1 MQLNWMLRSRCALLL
16 GAAVALQGARAQDNQ
31 PAERPAAARRIVAQ
45 FDFDKPEP
53 FALPRY
59 WDLAQDGSPS
69 GGRRPG
75 FPVFNG
81 AEHDMSVAYR
91 GEGSVRVFTR
101 GGSTCL
107 RLNSGVVP
115 VFSETEYLVSAKVRT
130 RGLNRA
136 RAGLVTRYL
145 DKSGAPVP
153 GSEVRSELI
162 ATTADQW
169 HLVSTALRGAD
180 ASAAYIQIDLD
191 VLQPEQFETPQLGSH
206 QLWPN
211 EFPADAWFDEVTV
224 VQLPRV
230 TISTDSGTNLIR
242 GGPPPTIRVAMR
254 DLTGES
260 VTGRLTIQDAAG
272 RLVDEQTR
280 EPASGLV
287 SWSWQPKLTRYGWY
301 RASMELGTLD
311 RRVGGTHVDFIWMPS
326 DRAGPD
332 GVAESAG
339 AFGGDRRRFGIVL
352 EDLPVASRAVLPVLL
367 AQIGSGNV
375 TIPVWEANQNPD
387 SVRDLSMDLVGLV
400 SELKAGWQDVAFA
413 LPRMPRELAET
424 TKLEAEDLG
433 SLFAR
438 DEKAWLPFL
447 LPLVDKYG
455 QTVRRW
461 QIGRVGAAPALGRD
475 TAAKMARL
483 ESLLAKMVPGPVVA
497 VPWPAELAAS
507 SAVPGPGVGDL
518 VVSLSYGTPP
528 EAIPLMGAAWHEA
541 LGASPPAITAALELL
556 PPDQFSRQESC
567 NGMVKRAVQFWA
579 TFCAAGAERPGGV
592 TLVQPWQWPTQDRQQ
607 IMPRAELAAYA
618 NLVSR
623 LAGRRVVGTMPSSP
637 GVTCYILASA
647 TGSGGQGRTGALV
660 AWSDAPASGAAIEA
674 FLGDGEIQAVD
685 MWGNRTPV
693 QRTGGDS
700 RSGESAKPV
709 VHRVPL
715 SDEPTFVENVDVD
728 LARLI
733 ASFHLEPDYLAAR
746 GGEHE
751 LTMVLTNPFSTRA
764 QGRITVLEPGGLSG
778 DPANRD
784 RSWRISPRSSTF
796 ALAPGETAR
805 IPITVSFSAAEE
817 AGLKPFVADL
827 QLTADR
833 EYGSI
838 RVSSALDIRL
848 ENVQLEVAYRV
859 APGGQDLIAEAI
871 VTNRGTA
878 PATMELSGFAAGY
891 PRAKASVADLAPGES
906 ATRRFAFPDGVAR
919 LRGRRI
925 VVGAQDIETQARVNR
940 SLIVE

>member
-81 AEHDMSVAYR
+81 AEHDMAVAYR

-145 DKSGAPVP
+145 DKSGSPVP

-162 ATTADQW
+162 ATVADQW

-180 ASAAYIQIDLD
+180 PAAAYIQIDLD

-211 EFPADAWFDEVTV
+211 EFPADAWFDDVTV

-280 EPASGLV
+280 EPGSGLV
-287 SWSWQPKLTRYGWY
+287 SWSWQPKLARYGWY

-326 DRAGPD
+326 DRAG
-332 GVAESAG
+332 AEAGAELAG
-339 AFGGDRRRFGIVL
+339 AFGGDRRRFGIAL

-375 TIPVWEANQNPD
+375 TIPVWEADQNPD
-387 SVRDLSMDLVGLV
+387 SVRELSMDLVGLV

-413 LPRMPRELAET
+413 LPRMPRELAESA
-424 TKLEAEDLG
+424 KLEPEDLG

-497 VPWPAELAAS
+497 VPWPAELVAS

-528 EAIPLMGAAWHEA
+528 EAIPLMGAAWREA
-541 LGASPPAITAALELL
+541 LGANPPAITAALELL
-556 PPDQFSRQESC
+556 PPDQFSPGILQRDGQA
-567 NGMVKRAVQFWA
+567 GRAVLGDLLRRWRGA
-579 TFCAAGAERPGGV
+579 TRRRDAGSALAMANAGSAADHAACGAGGVRQSSFASGGSQGRGHDALIPGGHLLHPRTGRGIGRPGPDRCVGGVVGCAA
-592 TLVQPWQWPTQDRQQ
+592 
-607 IMPRAELAAYA
+607 
-618 NLVSR
+618 N
-623 LAGRRVVGTMPSSP
+623 
-637 GVTCYILASA
+637 
-647 TGSGGQGRTGALV
+647 
-660 AWSDAPASGAAIEA
+660 GAAIEA
-674 FLGDGEIQAVD
+674 FLGDGEVQAVD

-693 QRTGGDS
+693 ERTGGAS

-871 VTNRGTA
+871 VTNRGNA

-906 ATRRFAFPDGVAR
+906 AMRRFAFPDGVAR